1 MRNTRQCH
9 ILFIDN
15 RNQAP
20 TGSWAL
26 RAAGPEPSSGARPRH
41 PVHRQISSSSSSSSS
56 RAKGGSG
63 LHRFDPV
70 THRRHFPPPPPPPV
84 AVQPRHLARATAKRK
99 ERERERREAIDG
111 AVYHPVSGCFT
122 PVKRPLPRKI
132 SSVIISR
139 HLKPNNGR
147 VVIFCNISDVGSL
160 FLSFFLSCFLSFFL
174 RSTFASCCFWLS
186 S

>member
-41 PVHRQISSSSSSSSS
+41 PVHRQISSSSSSSSSS

-99 ERERERREAIDG
+99 ERERERERATG
-111 AVYHPVSGCFT
+111 GNRWRC
-122 PVKRPLPRKI
+122 I
-132 SSVIISR
+132 SSGFRLFHARQAPSATE
-139 HLKPNNGR
+139 
-147 VVIFCNISDVGSL
+147 NIVCDHFTAFEAKQWPCCY
-160 FLSFFLSCFLSFFL
+160 FL
-174 RSTFASCCFWLS
+174 
-186 S
+186 